1 MVAKKSSET
10 LAVAKIC
17 TSASNSEPKEE
28 QPIVMRDL
36 NRTAAR
42 ITLNGKRHYTTPLPT
57 GPAPSV
63 TTIISE
69 TASEA
74 NKRKLEM
81 WSKANPGVKESAAE
95 RGTAIHFGMEQYLK
109 GNKTP
114 EIHEDYKD
122 FWSGMPSIL
131 DQFEEVLWAES
142 PILDRFKFTIGADDV
157 ARVWGCDGEGRAW
170 AGAPDIIGVVNNKLT
185 LADLKTS
192 VKPYSRKWPKDV
204 EKGSTEWRDLLGG
217 NMKFKKC
224 MLQLAAYDL
233 AITQTLGIK
242 VQQAAILVST
252 PIRTQVFK
260 ISRNYL
266 NVTHEKWHK
275 LVEEYYMQIENC
287 GIYDPD
293 LI

>member
-1 MVAKKSSET
+1 MVAKLGIVEPWIK
-10 LAVAKIC
+10 AKDQ
-17 TSASNSEPKEE
+17 
-28 QPIVMRDL
+28 QPDLMRNL

-81 WSKANPGVKESAAE
+81 WSKANPGVKELAAE

-109 GNKTP
+109 GNKNP
-114 EIHEDYKD
+114 EIPDEYKE
-122 FWSGMPSIL
+122 FWAGMPSIL
-131 DQFEEVLWAES
+131 DQFQEVLWAES
-142 PILDRFKFTIGADDV
+142 PVDSRFNFTIGSDDV
-157 ARVWGCDGEGRAW
+157 ARVWGCDDNGRAW
-170 AGAPDIIGVVNNKLT
+170 AGAPDIIAVANNKLT

-192 VKPYSRKWPKDV
+192 VKPYSRKWPKDL
-204 EKGSTEWRDLLGG
+204 EKGSPEWRDLLGG
-217 NMKFKKC
+217 HLKFKKC

-233 AITQTLGIK
+233 AITQTLGIT

-252 PIRTQVFK
+252 PVRTQIFK

-266 NVTHEKWHK
+266 NVTHEKWLK
-275 LVEEYYMQIENC
+275 LVNEYYTQIEEYGQS
-287 GIYDPD
+287 DPD